1 MYQGLGASF
10 GGVVQQVL
18 NTGIASATCNIQ
30 MQDGTFGPSGAPSQ
44 NYIPVSGLQ
53 GLIVMNAPKSVGD
66 RVGASKE
73 KAVEQQTSFDP
84 RHVWLA
90 GFYPEIVTQYQAVI
104 TDPLG
109 NATTYDILGVE
120 ADSQSLTTRMEV
132 RLVGI

>member
-1 MYQGLGASF
+1 MYQGLQPALQ
-10 GGVVQQVL
+10 GVIGQVL
-18 NTGIASATCNIQ
+18 ATGIASATCNIQ

-44 NYIPVSGLQ
+44 NYVPVAGLQ

-90 GFYPEIVTQYQAVI
+90 GFYPEIVTQYQAVV

-109 NATTYDILGVE
+109 NTITFDILGVE
-120 ADSQSLTTRMEV
+120 ADSQALTTRMEV

>member
-1 MYQGLGASF
+1 MGA
-10 GGVVQQVL
+10 VIPQVL
-18 NTGIASATCNIQ
+18 ATGIASATCNIQ

-44 NYIPVSGLQ
+44 NFVPVAGLQ
-53 GLIVMNAPKSVGD
+53 GLIVMNAPRSTGD
-66 RVGASKE
+66 RVAANKE
-73 KAVEQQTSFDP
+73 KAIEQQTSFDP

-90 GFYPEIVTQYQAVI
+90 GFYPEIVTQYQAVV

-109 NATTYDILGVE
+109 NSITYDVLGVE

>member
-1 MYQGLGASF
+1 MYQGLQPALQ
-10 GGVVQQVL
+10 GVVGQVL
-18 NTGIASATCNIQ
+18 ATGIASAICNIQ

-44 NYIPVSGLQ
+44 NYVPVAGLQ

-90 GFYPEIVTQYQAVI
+90 GFYPEIVTQYQAVV

-109 NATTYDILGVE
+109 NTITFDILGVE
-120 ADSQSLTTRMEV
+120 ADSQALTTRMEV